1 MALLNNKFDVLR
13 GWPREGALDESFVAK
28 VTAGVPVTLP
38 PGTVVHQLSADGSV
52 DVATT
57 PNVSIADPLPV
68 WVVVESNADFS
79 GKFVGKVV
87 CLRANAMFKL
97 DPANYSAGVYNPGV
111 LVSFSAGVWKV
122 AAANDQ
128 VIGEVIRNDA
138 ATDGT
143 ITVYYDGGKAK
154 KF

>member
-28 VTAGVPVTLP
+28 VTLGVPVILP
-38 PGTVVHQLSADGSV
+38 PGTVVTLQAADGSV
-52 DVATT
+52 DVAST
-57 PNVSIADPLPV
+57 PGALVDALPV

-79 GKFVGKVV
+79 GAFVGKVV
-87 CLRANAMFKL
+87 CLRANAMFRL
-97 DPANYSAGVYNPGV
+97 APTNFAAGVYVPGTR
-111 LVSFSAGVWKV
+111 LSFAAGVWKV
-122 AAANDQ
+122 AAIGDQ

-143 ITVYYDGGKAK
+143 IVVYYSGGSFK
-154 KF
+154 KL

>member
-13 GWPREGALDESFVAK
+13 GWPREGALDESFLAK

-38 PGTVVHQLSADGSV
+38 PGTVVTQQSADGSV
-52 DVATT
+52 DVASS
-57 PNVSIADPLPV
+57 PNVSIADALPV

-79 GKFVGKVV
+79 GQFVGKVV
-87 CLRANAMFKL
+87 CLRANAMFRL
-97 DPANYSAGVYNPGV
+97 DPSNFAAGVYTPGT
-111 LVSFSAGVWKV
+111 LVSFSAGQWKV
-122 AAANDQ
+122 AAANEQ
-128 VIGEVIRNDA
+128 VIGEVIRNDT

-143 ITVYYDGGKAK
+143 IVVYYDGGKAK